1 LHAQLVRHILALD
14 REIRLPEILKGN
26 TSRLLA
32 CGSSGREPA
41 MAQISLTVNGKSRVV
56 DTDPNTPLL
65 YVLRDDLGLNGPK
78 FGCGLSQCG
87 ACTVILD
94 GNTARSCSIPVTAAR
109 NRKITTLEGLG
120 SVANPHRLQRAFI
133 EEQAAQCGYCMNGI
147 VVTAKVLLDRNP
159 NPTELQIKQA
169 LQNNLCRCGSHLRV
183 IRAIQRAARE
193 KA

>member
-1 LHAQLVRHILALD
+1 
-14 REIRLPEILKGN
+14 
-26 TSRLLA
+26 
-32 CGSSGREPA
+32 

-94 GNTARSCSIPVTAAR
+94 GNTVRSCSIPVTAAR

-120 SVANPHRLQRAFI
+120 SVANPHRLQKAFI

-147 VVTAKVLLDRNP
+147 VMTAKVLLDRNP

-193 KA
+193 KV